1 MLELLRQRGRREN
14 LENMT
19 VFEGAEETLETLR
32 NNLVGFQWT
41 ETRRVKIEFRMR
53 QNQSVREGGKM
64 GIWMY
69 PRPAPHER
77 DLGRGGGCQWRSSCA
92 KLFPISL
99 LGPISGLE
107 L

>member
-1 MLELLRQRGRREN
+1 
-14 LENMT
+14 MT

-53 QNQSVREGGKM
+53 QNQRVRERERWAHG
-64 GIWMY
+64 Y
-69 PRPAPHER
+69 TQHQHPVERPRK
-77 DLGRGGGCQWRSSCA
+77 GRWEQVTFQLCQV
-92 KLFPISL
+92 FPISSC
-99 LGPISGLE
+99 ISGLE